1 MTDRRAFM
9 GTAVGTLLVVPLAVL
24 AQGSPRRIMRIAV
37 LSPGASE
44 TRSVF
49 TVFRTQLRALG
60 YEEGRDVVLEFHLA
74 SGSERL
80 AALAQAIAAGKG
92 TDLVL
97 ADGWIATQ
105 AMALASRTIP
115 IVAVTG
121 DPVLVGLAV
130 SLARPGGNVTG
141 IATLSTELGAK
152 QLELLCEIVP
162 SARRIGVVN
171 VSMGAA
177 AYRALEDRAASLG
190 AELRRLTFQT
200 QIDAERVLAPAALG
214 NVDGLVVPPSALL
227 AGMSATV
234 VRLINAAGRPAVYA
248 ERDFIAAGGLVMY
261 GHDIDDAF
269 RRSASVVDRV
279 LKGANPADTPFEQ
292 PTRIAL
298 VINLKTAKA
307 LRLTIPQSVLV
318 RADEVIL

>member
-1 MTDRRAFM
+1 MKDRRAFM
-9 GTAVGTLLVVPLAVL
+9 FTAAATLLVVPLAVL

-37 LSPGASE
+37 LSPGTSE

-49 TVFRTQLRALG
+49 KAFRAQLRALG
-60 YEEGRDVVLEFHLA
+60 YEEGRDVVLDFHLA

-80 AALAQAIAAGKG
+80 AALAQAIAARNG

-97 ADGWIATQ
+97 ADGRFAAQ
-105 AMALASRTIP
+105 AMVSASRTIP

-121 DPVLVGLAV
+121 DPVAYGFAV
-130 SLARPGGNVTG
+130 SLAHPGGNVTG

-152 QLELLCEIVP
+152 QLELLREVVP

-171 VSMGAA
+171 PSMGAP
-177 AYRALEDRAASLG
+177 AYRVLEDRAASLG
-190 AELRRLTFQT
+190 MALRRLAFQT

-227 AGMSATV
+227 AGLSATV
-234 VRLINAAGRPAVYA
+234 VRLVNASGKPAIYA

-261 GHDIDDAF
+261 GHDLDDAF
-269 RRSASVVDRV
+269 RRSASLVDRV
-279 LKGANPADTPFEQ
+279 LKGASPADTPFEQ
-292 PTRIAL
+292 PTRVAL
-298 VINLKTAKA
+298 VVNLKTAKA
-307 LRLTIPQSVLV
+307 LGITIPQLLLQ
-318 RADEVIL
+318 RADEVIQ

>member
-9 GTAVGTLLVVPLAVL
+9 CTAVGTLLVVPLELL
-24 AQGSPRRIMRIAV
+24 AQGSPRRIMRIAI
-37 LSPGASE
+37 LSPGTSE

-49 TVFRTQLRALG
+49 TAFRTQLRALG

-80 AALAQAIAAGKG
+80 AALAQAIAARNS

-97 ADGWIATQ
+97 ADGRVAAQ
-105 AMALASRTIP
+105 AMVSASRTIP

-121 DPVLVGLAV
+121 DPVALGLAV
-130 SLARPGGNVTG
+130 SLAHPGGNVTG

-152 QLELLCEIVP
+152 QLELLHEIVP
-162 SARRIGVVN
+162 SARRIGAVN
-171 VSMGAA
+171 VSFSAA
-177 AYRALEDRAASLG
+177 GYRALEDRAASFG
-190 AELRRLTFQT
+190 AALRRLTFQT

-214 NVDGLVVPPSALL
+214 DVDGLVVPPSALL

-234 VRLINAAGRPAVYA
+234 VRLINAAGKPAVYA
-248 ERDFIAAGGLVMY
+248 ERDFIAVGGLVMY

-269 RRSASVVDRV
+269 RRAAGVVDRV
-279 LKGANPADTPFEQ
+279 LKGASPADTPFEQ
-292 PTRIAL
+292 PTRVAL
-298 VINLKTAKA
+298 VVNLKTAKA
-307 LRLTIPQSVLV
+307 LGITIPQSVLL
-318 RADEVIL
+318 RADEVIQ